1 MYFSFHFAALVY
13 NFRLGSRRQP
23 QETSPIMPSLRLLT
37 IALVSVFCMSLVPV
51 LVRSTIANETTIGV
65 VRLLIAAG
73 GFTPLILVQRKH
85 KPLSRRDWGF
95 MLLIGLVFAI
105 HWLTY
110 FISIKLSSAAL
121 GAMAITTYGVQY
133 VLLAWVFNGESIRPV
148 EWLALGTCFSA
159 CLVAA
164 PELDLDNSVTL
175 GIAIGVVSAT
185 FYAALPLL
193 HQRIQHVDATTRSWG
208 QFSFALLAFACL
220 WPYTDWHLQS
230 GDWRNLV
237 LLGVVCT
244 LIAHSLWVK
253 ASTELPA
260 VFSGLIYYL
269 YIPLAML
276 QAVWFL
282 GEEMTAS
289 KLVAMAMILGAG
301 VTVTAFRWYRRS
313 H

>member
-1 MYFSFHFAALVY
+1 
-13 NFRLGSRRQP
+13 
-23 QETSPIMPSLRLLT
+23 MPSLRLLA

-51 LVRSTIANETTIGV
+51 LVRSTVANEATIGIA
-65 VRLLIAAG
+65 RLLIAAG
-73 GFTPLILVQRKH
+73 GFTPWILLHRRYRS
-85 KPLSRRDWGF
+85 LSRRDWA
-95 MLLIGLVFAI
+95 MLLVIGLVFAI
-105 HWLTY
+105 HWFTY
-110 FISIKLSSAAL
+110 FVSIKLASAAL

-133 VLLAWVFNGESIRPV
+133 VLLAWIFNGESIRPL
-148 EWLALGTCFSA
+148 EWLALAACFGA

-164 PELDLDNSVTL
+164 PELNLDNGVTL

-185 FYAALPLL
+185 LYAALPLL
-193 HQRIQHVDATTRSWG
+193 HQRIQHVDTTTRSWG

-220 WPYTDWHLQS
+220 WPYSDWQLKP

-276 QAVWFL
+276 QAAWFL
-282 GEEMTAS
+282 DEEMTGR

-301 VTVTAFRWYRRS
+301 VTVTAFRWYRRR